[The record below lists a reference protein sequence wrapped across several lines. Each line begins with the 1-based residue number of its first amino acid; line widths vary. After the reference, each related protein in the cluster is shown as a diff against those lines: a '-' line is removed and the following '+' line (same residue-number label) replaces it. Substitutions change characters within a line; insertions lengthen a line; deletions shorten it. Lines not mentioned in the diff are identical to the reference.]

1 MHDKAIGYATL
12 VASVLM
18 ALGCQQSNP
27 AESEIVERMASDAP
41 TLTATASPASPPQIE
56 QAKVE
61 LALEDSTAA
70 QQPDRPLMPT
80 LESHDG
86 LTIER
91 LVMASAIEDREP
103 ALASSIF
110 GNGEDKIYAF
120 IEASNSSQS
129 DQTLMVHFIGPGG
142 EVSGGIDLEVPAS
155 APRWRTW
162 AYTRHAKAPGIW
174 RVEIRNPEGVLLGV
188 LPFEVKPDC

>member
-18 ALGCQQSNP
+18 ALGCQESNP

-41 TLTATASPASPPQIE
+41 TLTATASPVSPPQIE

-61 LALEDSTAA
+61 LALEGSTAA

>member
-1 MHDKAIGYATL
+1 
-12 VASVLM
+12 
-18 ALGCQQSNP
+18 
-27 AESEIVERMASDAP
+27 
-41 TLTATASPASPPQIE
+41 
-56 QAKVE
+56 
-61 LALEDSTAA
+61 
-70 QQPDRPLMPT
+70 MPT

-86 LTIER
+86 LAIER

>member
-1 MHDKAIGYATL
+1 M
-12 VASVLM
+12 
-18 ALGCQQSNP
+18 P
-27 AESEIVERMASDAP
+27 
-41 TLTATASPASPPQIE
+41 
-56 QAKVE
+56 
-61 LALEDSTAA
+61 ALESY
-70 QQPDRPLMPT
+70 
-80 LESHDG
+80 DG

-91 LVMASAIEDREP
+91 LVAASAIEEREP

-120 IEASNSSQS
+120 IEASNSKQS

-142 EVSGGIDLEVPAS
+142 EVSGGIDLQVPAL

-174 RVEIRNPEGVLLGV
+174 RVEIRNREGVLLGV
-188 LPFEVKPDC
+188 LPFEVRPDC